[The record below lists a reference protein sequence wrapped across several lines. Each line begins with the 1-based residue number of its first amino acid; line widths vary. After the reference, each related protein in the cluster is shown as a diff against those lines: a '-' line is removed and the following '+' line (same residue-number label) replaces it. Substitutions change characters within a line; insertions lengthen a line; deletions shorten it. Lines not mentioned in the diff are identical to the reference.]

1 MWVEFSADIQN
12 RDSTHFYLGNR
23 MLFFP
28 QKNFCCIPFFS
39 NFAPTKP
46 PFWGL
51 AGQYLNG
58 ILRLRTPFVRTAKG
72 EKAFCGRYPWREAMR
87 RPGLWDGRKVG
98 NSHAFYFQT

>member
-72 EKAFCGRYPWREAMR
+72 ER
-87 RPGLWDGRKVG
+87 RFADVILGERQCEGLDSGMGEK
-98 NSHAFYFQT
+98 